1 MNTPPRTVNSRI
13 CPEESPF
20 VDRYVR
26 STEEEEILNE
36 EQNEETNEQV
46 SRNLEEA
53 FDSAEEEEE
62 DDEEEEK
69 KPKVDTGLAIAKPIF
84 ALPCDVKLD
93 QCPICFEDMEMVNIT
108 VTTCG
113 HTFHSHCA
121 FNALMNKTDCPLCRH
136 QLIDVPEEEDMF
148 ESDEEDEEEE
158 SDEDEDGTDADED
171 EYDTEVTIEQLG
183 DKLNYMG
190 YTMADVLNCLVAGI
204 PTSNRERYAS
214 GTHLNKMFDDINGII
229 TGEISLS
236 SRDNRSYA
244 SVLAGKA
251 TTVAENNEKLKEKYT
266 TTPNENTET
275 VESVR
280 V

>member
-1 MNTPPRTVNSRI
+1 MNTPPSNRTQRFH
-13 CPEESPF
+13 PEDEPII
-20 VDRYVR
+20 DRYPR
-26 STEEEEILNE
+26 NRNDQTIEMSAI
-36 EQNEETNEQV
+36 
-46 SRNLEEA
+46 NLEDA
-53 FDSAEEEEE
+53 FEEVEV
-62 DDEEEEK
+62 DEEEVDEDEEEKEK

-136 QLIDVPEEEDMF
+136 QLINDPEEEDMF

-158 SDEDEDGTDADED
+158 EESDDEEDGTDADED
-171 EYDTEVTIEQLG
+171 DYDTEVTVEQLG
-183 DKLNYMG
+183 DKLSYMG

-214 GTHLNKMFDDINGII
+214 GAHLDKMFDDINGII
-229 TGEISLS
+229 TGDIALS
-236 SRDNRSYA
+236 SRDNRSYS
-244 SVLAGKA
+244 SVLSGK
-251 TTVAENNEKLKEKYT
+251 
-266 TTPNENTET
+266 NTLIET
-275 VESVR
+275 QPKVKITEQLGERVEDSVTL
-280 V
+280 

>member
-1 MNTPPRTVNSRI
+1 MNTPPRTVTSRI
-13 CPEESPF
+13 NPVESPF

-26 STEEEEILNE
+26 PIEDEEILNE
-36 EQNEETNEQV
+36 DQNEETNQQV
-46 SRNLEEA
+46 SRNLEDA
-53 FDSAEEEEE
+53 FDNADEEE
-62 DDEEEEK
+62 EEEEK

-136 QLIDVPEEEDMF
+136 QLIDVPEEEDMS
-148 ESDEEDEEEE
+148 ESDEEGEEEE

-171 EYDTEVTIEQLG
+171 DYDTEVTIEQLG

-190 YTMADVLNCLVAGI
+190 YTMADVLMCLVAGTL
-204 PTSNRERYAS
+204 PTSNRRRYEN
-214 GTHLNKMFDDINGII
+214 GEHFDKMFDDMHGII
-229 TGEISLS
+229 TGQISLS

-244 SVLAGKA
+244 SVLAGKP
-251 TTVAENNEKLKEKYT
+251 TTVDETNEKLKEKYT
-266 TTPNENTET
+266 TTNENTET